1 MCGIAGIFEPQTT
14 DARALEHRAR
24 AMAGRLAHRGP
35 DGEGVFI
42 DDARGVAL
50 AHRRLAVRD
59 LTPLGDQP
67 MTTDDGALTLVYNGE
82 LYDTDLLRAHVDG
95 PVRGTSDT
103 AVLLALLRTVGVE
116 RALPMLS
123 GMFAFALFDARAR
136 TLTVARDRF
145 GKKPLT
151 LFTHDGGVLFA
162 SEARALTS
170 DPRGPRALDEESTR
184 LFFKYGC
191 VPGAR
196 SIYAGAEKL
205 PPGTFARF
213 AVDDTGRVRSSGA
226 VPFVRADALLDDR
239 AHGALSLEDGAR
251 VVEGALTDAVRRRL
265 VADVPLGAFLSSGVD
280 SSLVVAL
287 MKRCG
292 VERPVTFTIGAPGD
306 DDDERARAREI
317 ARALG
322 TEHHERA
329 VTPGDLLAALDEIPR
344 LFDEPF
350 ADSSAIPTLLLSRL
364 ARSHVTV
371 ALSGDGADELF
382 CGYRQHAFVR
392 ALAPLV
398 RGLPRA
404 MRTALA
410 RGARDLRV
418 DDGALAALRSL
429 LAKRAPAL
437 AYLSPHAFT
446 KAAIAL
452 ASSDP
457 LALHSHLREVAH
469 DDENP
474 AGAPRSDRGPPA
486 IARAQAE
493 LVDAMRFDDLTRYL
507 HDDILVKV
515 DRASMACGLEVRSPF
530 LDLDVA
536 RSAFAIAPKS
546 VLGRL
551 PSPDGRGQKRVLRR
565 ILERHLSLSLLSPVK
580 RGFGVPM
587 SSWLRGPLRPALD
600 EVTTTDAVRSLGL
613 DVERVRAL
621 KEGHLSGARTNP
633 SALFALLVFS
643 RFHAQRG

>member
-1 MCGIAGIFEPQTT
+1 MCGIAGILEPSTT
-14 DARALEHRAR
+14 DARALAHRAR
-24 AMAGRLAHRGP
+24 AMADRLAHRGP
-35 DGEGVFI
+35 DGEGVFV
-42 DDARGVAL
+42 DGPRGVAL

-59 LTPLGDQP
+59 LTSAGDQP

-82 LYDTDLLRAHVDG
+82 LYDTDLLLAHVDG

-103 AVLLALLRTVGVE
+103 AVLLALLRAVGVE

-123 GMFAFALFDARAR
+123 GMFAFALFDARSR

-151 LFTHDGGVLFA
+151 LFTHAGGVLFA
-162 SEARALTS
+162 SEARALTG
-170 DPRGPRALDEESTR
+170 DPHGPRALDDESTR

-196 SIYAGAEKL
+196 SIYAGAAKL
-205 PPGTFARF
+205 PAGTFARF
-213 AVDDTGRVRSSGA
+213 VIDDARVRASGPI
-226 VPFVRADALLDDR
+226 PFAEIPSLFVSR
-239 AHGALSLEDGAR
+239 AHGTLDESDGAR
-251 VVEGALTDAVRRRL
+251 LVEGALSDAVRRRL
-265 VADVPLGAFLSSGVD
+265 VSDVPLGAFLSSGVD

-287 MKRCG
+287 MKQCG
-292 VERPVTFTIGAPGD
+292 VARPITFTIGAPGD

-329 VTPGDLLAALDEIPR
+329 VTPDDLLAALDEIPR
-344 LFDEPF
+344 VYDEPF

-364 ARSHVTV
+364 ARGHVTV

-398 RGLPRA
+398 RALPRA
-404 MRTALA
+404 LRRRLASAARGALVDDDALRPLRAALA
-410 RGARDLRV
+410 R
-418 DDGALAALRSL
+418 
-429 LAKRAPAL
+429 RAPVL
-437 AYLSPHAFT
+437 GYLSPHAFT

-452 ASSDP
+452 ASDDA
-457 LALHSHLREVAH
+457 LALHAHLREIAH

-474 AGAPRSDRGPPA
+474 AGAPTSDRGPPDA
-486 IARAQAE
+486 ARAASE
-493 LVDAMRFDDLTRYL
+493 LVDAMRIDDLARYL

-536 RSAFAIAPKS
+536 RAAFAIAPRA
-546 VLGRL
+546 VLGAL
-551 PSPDGRGQKRVLRR
+551 PSLDGRGQKRVLRR
-565 ILERHLSLSLLSPVK
+565 ILARHIPLTLLSPVK
-580 RGFGVPM
+580 RGFGVPIA
-587 SSWLRGPLRPALD
+587 SWLRGPLRPALD
-600 EVTTTDAVRSLGL
+600 EVTTKDALLSLGL
-613 DVERVRAL
+613 DVDRVRAM
-621 KEGHLSGARTNP
+621 KDAHLSGARANP
-633 SALFALLVFS
+633 SALFALLVFA